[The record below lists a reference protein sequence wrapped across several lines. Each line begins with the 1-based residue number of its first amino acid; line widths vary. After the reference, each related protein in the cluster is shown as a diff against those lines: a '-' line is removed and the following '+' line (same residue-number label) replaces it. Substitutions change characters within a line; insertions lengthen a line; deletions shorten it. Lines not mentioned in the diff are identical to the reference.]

1 MKLGRGRPIALC
13 CACWLLV
20 IGCTGAEQQ
29 QTVRGKVS
37 YQGMPLDHGI
47 VSFFGPRGR
56 PISVNIG
63 ADGKYQVQLPPGD
76 YAVIVNSPS
85 KLPEGYQEGDP
96 ALPPDPDAL
105 PSRYSRRT
113 SSGLHAAITLQ
124 KKPQVIDFTLP

>member
-1 MKLGRGRPIALC
+1 MRLGRGRAVALC
-13 CACWLLV
+13 YGCLLLV

-47 VSFFGPRGR
+47 VSFFGPHGR

-63 ADGKYQVQLPPGD
+63 SDGKYQVQLPPGD
-76 YAVIVNSPS
+76 YAVIVNSPP

-96 ALPPDPDAL
+96 APLPDPNAL
-105 PSRYSRRT
+105 PSRYSRRR
-113 SSGLHAAITLQ
+113 SSGLHATITLQ
-124 KKPQVIDFTLP
+124 KEPQVIDFTLP